1 MYIECKTKKELF
13 LKICFSFLEL
23 NISDSVGLDPG
34 GENIEPESKSSK
46 LNSGLETIEA
56 LPTPSKLVSG
66 FDGIEAL
73 PTPSKLLSDFGNHFD
88 SSGSFSQ
95 DSYVEQGVKF
105 IINRKKSLK
114 GVLENYLD
122 FTGVK

>member
-1 MYIECKTKKELF
+1 MFYNKNNVCTYIACTKEKSYF
-13 LKICFSFLEL
+13 FSCLEL

-34 GENIEPESKSSK
+34 GGNIEPEPKSSK
-46 LNSGLETIEA
+46 LDSGFETVEA

-66 FDGIEAL
+66 FEGIEAL

-95 DSYVEQGVKF
+95 DSYVEQGFKL
-105 IINRKKSLK
+105 IMNRKSLK
-114 GVLENYLD
+114 GV
-122 FTGVK
+122 